1 MMPRWPGF
9 DGGKGETMRFKGKSA
24 VVTGASEG
32 IGFAIAAALV
42 REGARVVLVARREDR
57 LADAVRQ
64 IGPGAFPVVGDAG
77 DAACAER
84 AVATAVSRH
93 GGLDLLVNNAGVL
106 LPGFMGKQSNED
118 VDRMLATN
126 LRGTILFTQAAV
138 GPMTGRPGAAMLL
151 ISSSAVREPV
161 PGTTVYGATKA
172 AQVYLAKA
180 WAIEL
185 APAGIRVNALCPGP
199 TDTPA
204 MRAADQVIPG
214 LIDMNISTSLSKR
227 IASSEEIA
235 EIALTLLDDQKSSFV
250 TGSVWDVDGGYR
262 LG

>member
-1 MMPRWPGF
+1 
-9 DGGKGETMRFKGKSA
+9 
-24 VVTGASEG
+24 
-32 IGFAIAAALV
+32 
-42 REGARVVLVARREDR
+42 VLVARREDR
-57 LADAVRQ
+57 LIEAVRQ
-64 IGPGAFPVVGDAG
+64 IGPAAFPVVGDAG

-106 LPGFMGKQSNED
+106 LPGFAGQQSTED

-126 LRGTILFTQAAV
+126 LRSTILFTQAAV
-138 GPMTGRPGAAMLL
+138 GPMTGRPGASMLM
-151 ISSSAVREPV
+151 ISSCSARTPV
-161 PGTTVYGATKA
+161 PGMTVYGATKA

-185 APAGIRVNALCPGP
+185 APAGIRVNALCPGA

-204 MRAADQVIPG
+204 MRAAAQVIPG
-214 LIDMNISTSLSKR
+214 LVDTNISTNLIKR
-227 IASSEEIA
+227 MATSEEIA
-235 EIALTLLDDQKSSFV
+235 EIALTLLDDRKSSFV